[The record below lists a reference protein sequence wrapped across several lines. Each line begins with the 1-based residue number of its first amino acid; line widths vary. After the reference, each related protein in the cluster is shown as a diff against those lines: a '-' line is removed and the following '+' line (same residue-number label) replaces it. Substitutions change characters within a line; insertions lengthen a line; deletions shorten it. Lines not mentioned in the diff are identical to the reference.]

1 MNSITMGSIPDRAGA
16 GTSASHSSD
25 STGRRRPRLGFS
37 SRLTLMIVS
46 LVLASVVLVAG
57 LIYAQYRQSF
67 TQATVEQLE
76 GTGEMMAQSF
86 TQWLNA
92 RQDEIRYVA
101 SLEPVRRIAVEPIEH
116 LLLRVAEQSGY
127 YDTLFFVGKD
137 GIGVAGVSYDGGAT
151 VLSSDDARA
160 FDVADRAWFQQAI
173 QGQQVFS
180 QPLVSRATGNQ
191 VSNVVAPV
199 FSDGGDVVGVVRAA
213 VRLDVLFERMADMSL
228 GGSSDTYLLGG
239 DGMPVTPVAALGGE
253 SREVASQAATALAA
267 GESGVGRYL
276 DVAGTP
282 VIGSYTYLPMLD
294 WGLVVEVPEAEA
306 LAGVTRLFWILL
318 GITAVIVVVAVLV
331 SLGMVRSVVKTLG
344 GDPQRAADVVKR
356 VVDGDLTM
364 RVPVKP
370 GDTTSLLANIHEMQ
384 QNLQQMMGDIKRT
397 ADSVSIASDEIA
409 QGNEDLSSRTEEQSS
424 SLVETA
430 SSIEQ
435 MTATV
440 KQTAE
445 SASHARTLTN
455 ELDTQARDASGV
467 GQQAAE
473 SMGAIKQAN
482 HRVATIVSAI
492 DSIAFQTNLLALNA
506 SVEAARAGE
515 HGRGFAVVASE
526 VRQLAG
532 RCSEEANKIRTLV
545 ATSVA
550 SVDEG
555 ERLVGIA
562 SQQLVTIAEGVKQ
575 VTTFVSEI
583 ATAATEQSSG
593 IEQINMAVTQL
604 DEVTQQNAALVEEAS
619 AASHS
624 LSDQARELAK
634 LVQRFKIDE
643 DPRPLIT
650 QR

>member
-1 MNSITMGSIPDRAGA
+1 MNSITMGSIPDHAGGRHPA
-16 GTSASHSSD
+16 TRSSD
-25 STGRRRPRLGFS
+25 SARRQRVGFS

-57 LIYAQYRQSF
+57 LVYTQYRQSF
-67 TQATVEQLE
+67 TQATVDQLE
-76 GTGEMMAQSF
+76 GTGEMMASSF
-86 TQWLNA
+86 TQWLGA

-101 SLEPVRRIAVEPIEH
+101 GLDSVRQIEVAPIEH
-116 LLLRVAEQSGY
+116 LLTRIAEQSGY
-127 YDTLFFVGKD
+127 YDTLFFVGRD

-151 VLSSDDARA
+151 VLPSDGARA
-160 FDVADRAWFQQAI
+160 FDVADRAWFQEAI

-228 GGSSDTYLLGG
+228 GGSSDTYLLGS
-239 DGMPVTPVAALGGE
+239 DGMPVTPVAALDGE
-253 SREVASQAATALAA
+253 SREVATLAATALAA
-267 GESGVGRYL
+267 GESGVGRYR

-306 LAGVTRLFWILL
+306 LAGVTRLFWILV
-318 GITAVIVVVAVLV
+318 GITAVIVAVAVLV

-445 SASHARTLTN
+445 SASHARTLTT
-455 ELDTQARDASGV
+455 ELDTQAREASGV
-467 GQQAAE
+467 GQEAAE

-532 RCSEEANKIRTLV
+532 RCSDEANKIRALV
-545 ATSVA
+545 DTSVA

-555 ERLVGIA
+555 ERLVATA

-583 ATAATEQSSG
+583 ATAANEQSSG
-593 IEQINMAVTQL
+593 IEQINAAVSQL
-604 DEVTQQNAALVEEAS
+604 DEVTQQNASLVEEAS
-619 AASHS
+619 AASQS
-624 LSDQARELAK
+624 LSDQARELAR

-643 DPRPLIT
+643 DPRPLVM
-650 QR
+650 QG